1 MSVRLY
7 VGEPHTACQ
16 KHVWVVFDNKIKRKK
31 IRNDILYKVSIFR
44 GFLNIVT
51 FYIDDMFLQSKIF
64 KLR

>member
-31 IRNDILYKVSIFR
+31 NVEMIFCIKYL
-44 GFLNIVT
+44 FLGA
-51 FYIDDMFLQSKIF
+51 FLT
-64 KLR
+64 L